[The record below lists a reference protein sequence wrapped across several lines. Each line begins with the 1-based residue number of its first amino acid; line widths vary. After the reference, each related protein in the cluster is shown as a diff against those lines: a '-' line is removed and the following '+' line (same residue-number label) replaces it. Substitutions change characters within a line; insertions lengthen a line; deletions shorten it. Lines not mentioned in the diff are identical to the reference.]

1 LLDNNI
7 DIWVERRFLNCALK
21 SDKSSFI
28 LCCYSQ
34 EMNRLQ
40 DRYMYCDSSV
50 HVFAFKKPG
59 ALYLAALN
67 LKLEAPNE

>member
-1 LLDNNI
+1 
-7 DIWVERRFLNCALK
+7 
-21 SDKSSFI
+21 
-28 LCCYSQ
+28 
-34 EMNRLQ
+34 MNRLQ